1 MEEKKRSFLWDNA
14 KGLLIF
20 LVVFGHFL
28 SGNTNHS
35 GALLVLTV
43 IYSFHMPAFAFIS
56 GFFTREKYDFR
67 KLLTAYVIFN
77 GLFLF
82 YRLYEDGSFTLIQP
96 YYVCWYLIAL
106 IVWRFLTPR
115 IAKFRFTL
123 PVLLLLS
130 LLCGFSSEITNNFA
144 LARILSFWPFF
155 MSGYLLQKKDISKL
169 RKKYS
174 PLK

>member
-67 KLLTAYVIFN
+67 NILTA
-77 GLFLF
+77 
-82 YRLYEDGSFTLIQP
+82 
-96 YYVCWYLIAL
+96 
-106 IVWRFLTPR
+106 
-115 IAKFRFTL
+115 
-123 PVLLLLS
+123 
-130 LLCGFSSEITNNFA
+130 
-144 LARILSFWPFF
+144 
-155 MSGYLLQKKDISKL
+155 
-169 RKKYS
+169 
-174 PLK
+174 